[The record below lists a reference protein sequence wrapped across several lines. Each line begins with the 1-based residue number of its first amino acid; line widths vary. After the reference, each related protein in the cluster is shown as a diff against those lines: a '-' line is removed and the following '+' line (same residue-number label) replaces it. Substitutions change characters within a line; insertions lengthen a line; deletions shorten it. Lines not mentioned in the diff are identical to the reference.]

1 MNITIKATNCTLTE
15 NSRELIERK
24 FGLLERFVR
33 DDQSAQLALEV
44 EEMTVAE
51 KDGSRYRV
59 EANLM
64 TKGALY
70 RAEARSGTLETAAE
84 KVRHELEGEVTR
96 AHGRARRL
104 FRRGGAVVKNV
115 LRGWR

>member
-1 MNITIKATNCTLTE
+1 MNITIKATNCVLTE
-15 NSRELIERK
+15 NSRELVERK
-24 FGLLERFVR
+24 FGLLERFIR
-33 DDQSAQLALEV
+33 NDQSAQLALEV
-44 EEMTVAE
+44 EEMTETE

-64 TKGALY
+64 IKGALY
-70 RAEARSGTLETAAE
+70 RAEARSGTLEAATE
-84 KVRHELEGEVTR
+84 KVRHELEGEVMR

-104 FRRGGAVVKNV
+104 LKRGGAIVKNV